1 MNSDKSEVATCCCPV
16 FSTSTLY
23 EGPGFKSSP
32 AFLCGGCMF
41 LLWLHGFS
49 PGISPTVQ
57 RLICNFKYKV
67 SVNGCL
73 SVFCPVINWQPVQ
86 VRLHPPFCDPELDK
100 QKTKDGWM
108 DGIYWTVI
116 TWLPVFCLLA
126 WPQVNYKP
134 TGSLHQKT
142 LSSFLQL
149 LHVHM

>member
-1 MNSDKSEVATCCCPV
+1 MWR
-16 FSTSTLY
+16 LY
-23 EGPGFKSSP
+23 
-32 AFLCGGCMF
+32 
-41 LLWLHGFS
+41 GFS

-108 DGIYWTVI
+108 DGWNLLNGHHMI
-116 TWLPVFCLLA
+116 TSVLLA
-126 WPQVNYKP
+126 CLTTSK
-134 TGSLHQKT
+134 L
-142 LSSFLQL
+142 
-149 LHVHM
+149 